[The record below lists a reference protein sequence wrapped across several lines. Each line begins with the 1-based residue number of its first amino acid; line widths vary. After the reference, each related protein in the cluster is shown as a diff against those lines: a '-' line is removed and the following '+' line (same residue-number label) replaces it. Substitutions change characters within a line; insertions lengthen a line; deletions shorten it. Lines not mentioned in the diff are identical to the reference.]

1 MAGHLRWSQV
11 SSLSKAVPHCSP
23 SVVGTSLLMN
33 ANTLHNLEVLTN
45 ATDGRFEVKADVL
58 GCAIAHQGVKR
69 TYMPGASVECVS

>member
-1 MAGHLRWSQV
+1 
-11 SSLSKAVPHCSP
+11 
-23 SVVGTSLLMN
+23 MN